1 VTRLAAALSA
11 DGARRLL
18 PVAGANAVPVA
29 GVFLAGW
36 DGATALTLYWWEN
49 LVGSLLIAVRILV
62 HRLLTR
68 KRGHWRLQ
76 ISLAAHNERGG
87 GGRAPQG
94 RAPQG
99 RAPQGGRGADGARPG
114 SFLGEFLAAGLAA
127 TAVHGLMLWVV
138 VRRLLGEGPEAEQ
151 LRAGV
156 LAVAGFQV
164 LGLAIDLVGIRD
176 RPFSWIRK
184 IAETG
189 VQRVTLVHLVVI
201 VGWWVSLKRGGLDGF
216 FGPFAVLKALADFGT
231 ALSILGVNVYTE
243 EAPGWLTATMRRIAP
258 GRGDFAEYWRGRRE
272 EERRLHE
279 RDEEVVPEGERPGR
293 RRIRKRKA
301 ARTGG

>member
-1 VTRLAAALSA
+1 MTRLATALSA

-18 PVAGANAVPVA
+18 PVAGANSVPVA

-49 LVGSLLIAVRILV
+49 LIGSLLIALRILV

-76 ISLAAHNERGG
+76 ISLAAHNERVGG
-87 GGRAPQG
+87 GGAHEGP
-94 RAPQG
+94 
-99 RAPQGGRGADGARPG
+99 GAAGARPG

-138 VRRLLGEGPEAEQ
+138 VRRLLDEGPEAEQ

-176 RPFSWIRK
+176 RPFAWIRK

-201 VGWWVSLKRGGLDGF
+201 IGWWVSLERGGLDGF

-231 ALSILGVNVYTE
+231 ALSILGVNLYTE
-243 EAPGWLTATMRRIAP
+243 EAPGWLTATMHRIAP
-258 GRGDFAEYWRGRRE
+258 GRGDFAEHWRGLRQQ
-272 EERRLHE
+272 ERRLHE
-279 RDEEVVPEGERPGR
+279 RDEEVVPEGDRPRGR
-293 RRIRKRKA
+293 RARKRKA
-301 ARTGG
+301 ARARG

>member
-1 VTRLAAALSA
+1 VTRLSAALSA

-49 LVGSLLIAVRILV
+49 LVGSLLIALRILV

-87 GGRAPQG
+87 GGRAPH
-94 RAPQG
+94 
-99 RAPQGGRGADGARPG
+99 GGRGADGARPG

-127 TAVHGLMLWVV
+127 TAVHGVFLWLV
-138 VRRLLGEGPEAEQ
+138 VRKLLDEGPQAEALRQGVIAVSAFQ
-151 LRAGV
+151 L
-156 LAVAGFQV
+156 

-176 RPFSWIRK
+176 RPFAWIRK

-201 VGWWVSLKRGGLDGF
+201 IGWWVSLRRGGLDGF
-216 FGPFAVLKALADFGT
+216 FGPFVVLKALADFGT
-231 ALSILGVNVYTE
+231 ALSILGVNLYTE
-243 EAPGWLTATMRRIAP
+243 EAPGWLTATMHRIAP
-258 GRGDFAEYWRGRRE
+258 GRGDFAAHWRGRRE

-301 ARTGG
+301 ARKGG

>member
-1 VTRLAAALSA
+1 MTRLATALSA

-18 PVAGANAVPVA
+18 PVAGANSVPVA

-49 LVGSLLIAVRILV
+49 LIGSLLIALRILV

-76 ISLAAHNERGG
+76 ISLAAHNERVGG
-87 GGRAPQG
+87 GGAP
-94 RAPQG
+94 
-99 RAPQGGRGADGARPG
+99 
-114 SFLGEFLAAGLAA
+114 
-127 TAVHGLMLWVV
+127 H
-138 VRRLLGEGPEAEQ
+138 EGPEAEQ

-176 RPFSWIRK
+176 RPFAWIRK

-201 VGWWVSLKRGGLDGF
+201 IGWWVSLERGGLDGF

-231 ALSILGVNVYTE
+231 ALSILGVNLYTE
-243 EAPGWLTATMRRIAP
+243 EAPGWLTATMHRIAP
-258 GRGDFAEYWRGRRE
+258 GRGDFAEHWRGLRQQ
-272 EERRLHE
+272 ERRLHE
-279 RDEEVVPEGERPGR
+279 RDEEVVPEGDRPRGR
-293 RRIRKRKA
+293 RARKRKA
-301 ARTGG
+301 ARARG

>member
-1 VTRLAAALSA
+1 VTRFAAALSA

-36 DGATALTLYWWEN
+36 DGPTALTLYWWEN
-49 LVGSLLIAVRILV
+49 LVGSLLIALRILV
-62 HRLLTR
+62 HRMLTR

-76 ISLAAHNERGG
+76 LSLAAHNERGG
-87 GGRAPQG
+87 VGRAPQG
-94 RAPQG
+94 RAPQE
-99 RAPQGGRGADGARPG
+99 GRGASGARPG
-114 SFLGEFLAAGLAA
+114 SFFGEFLAAGLAA

-138 VRRLLGEGPEAEQ
+138 VRRLLDEGPEAEQ

-164 LGLAIDLVGIRD
+164 LGLAVDLVGIRD

-201 VGWWVSLKRGGLDGF
+201 IGWWVSLERGGLDGF
-216 FGPFAVLKALADFGT
+216 FGPFAVLKALAELGT

-243 EAPGWLTATMRRIAP
+243 EAPGWLTATMQRIAP

-279 RDEEVVPEGERPGR
+279 RDEEVVPEGERPGWR
-293 RRIRKRKA
+293 RNRKRKS
-301 ARTGG
+301 ARANG